1 MKISKKFLH
10 SKWTSIKN
18 IKKWNHFEVINI
30 FKREN
35 KVELFAICDKSTKI
49 KINFKDITNIN
60 LWLPGWK
67 NIIKE
72 KNESN

>member
-1 MKISKKFLH
+1 
-10 SKWTSIKN
+10 
-18 IKKWNHFEVINI
+18 I